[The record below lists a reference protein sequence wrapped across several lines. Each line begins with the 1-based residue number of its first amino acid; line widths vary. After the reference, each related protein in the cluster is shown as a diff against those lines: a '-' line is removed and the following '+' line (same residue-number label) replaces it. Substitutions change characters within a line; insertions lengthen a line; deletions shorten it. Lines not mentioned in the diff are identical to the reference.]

1 MEIFNRPLALSSEI
15 APKLTLLSTT
25 TKTNKLLL
33 KVSIKFFVI
42 YQVTSRTD
50 GATKS
55 PFYEYVAKQR
65 QKKTDGTKLAVATFS
80 YTPDNYNFGII
91 A

>member
-1 MEIFNRPLALSSEI
+1 MIN
-15 APKLTLLSTT
+15 
-25 TKTNKLLL
+25 
-33 KVSIKFFVI
+33 
-42 YQVTSRTD
+42 QVTSRTD

-65 QKKTDGTKLAVATFS
+65 QKKTDDTKLTVATFS